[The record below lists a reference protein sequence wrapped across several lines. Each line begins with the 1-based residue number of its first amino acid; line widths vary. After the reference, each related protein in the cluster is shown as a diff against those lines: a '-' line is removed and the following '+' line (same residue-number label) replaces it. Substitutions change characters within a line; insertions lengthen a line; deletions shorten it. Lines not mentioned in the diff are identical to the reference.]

1 MAIEA
6 RTEVQTPKTANRV
19 VVTEINPGMILQDL
33 AMGLDKQAIADK
45 YSYQDP
51 AGNVQEIEL
60 WMVEEMFK
68 DPLLKGKRPAKVKK
82 LPFRFLT
89 SDPTCGI
96 KDVTFDPTQ
105 VVTDAAPVTSQPVAT
120 TVVETT
126 TEEAQIE
133 ADTEAQASQQEFE
146 AAVNAETEAMFNSND
161 PGL

>member
-6 RTEVQTPKTANRV
+6 RTEVQTPKTATRV

-51 AGNVQEIEL
+51 AGNVQDIEL

-105 VVTDAAPVTSQPVAT
+105 VVADDAPVVTEPFAT
-120 TVVETT
+120 TTVETT
-126 TEEAQIE
+126 VEEAQVE
-133 ADTEAQASQQEFE
+133 VDVDAQASQEEFE
-146 AAVNAETEAMFNSND
+146 AGVNAEAEAMFNSND